1 MNIVDNTERFMDRGQ
16 KKWNSMTMKERF
28 LMMVTK
34 EDLICRKEM
43 VLKEGFSSYS
53 PELTSYNKNKIIC

>member
-1 MNIVDNTERFMDRGQ
+1 MAEEVEQHDNEG
-16 KKWNSMTMKERF
+16 KV
-28 LMMVTK
+28 LMVTN
-34 EDLICRKEM
+34 EDLICWKEM

>member
-1 MNIVDNTERFMDRGQ
+1 MEQHDNEG
-16 KKWNSMTMKERF
+16 KV
-28 LMMVTK
+28 LMVTN
-34 EDLICRKEM
+34 EDLICWKEM